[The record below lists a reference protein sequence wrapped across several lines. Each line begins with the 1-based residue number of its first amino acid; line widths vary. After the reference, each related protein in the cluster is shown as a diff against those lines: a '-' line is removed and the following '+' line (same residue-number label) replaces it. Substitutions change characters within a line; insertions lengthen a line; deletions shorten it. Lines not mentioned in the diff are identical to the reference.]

1 MSKRATRRHH
11 RERLKKNRK
20 SNWNVAVWY
29 SPTTSEEL
37 EDMDRRA
44 AFAINTPCPCSCPT
58 CGNPRRHFGEIPM
71 RELRK
76 PNINDDY

>member
-20 SNWNVAVWY
+20 SNWNVAF
-29 SPTTSEEL
+29 EENL
-37 EDMDRRA
+37 EVLDRRA
-44 AFAINTPCPCSCPT
+44 SFAVNTPCPCSCPT
-58 CGNPRRHFGEIPM
+58 CGNPRRHVGEIPI

-76 PNINDDY
+76 PNVNDDY